1 MYYSPP
7 TEVQQ
12 GATPSASKTLRAHLN
27 QFSFGRCP
35 AIFIFINSLHYH
47 RFSVPPP
54 HVVMVGDIPS
64 LLHMFPANPVPLS
77 GPNRLPILIGFINYL
92 YYTSSTVPPPTN
104 EVRKRGLLILRFQ
117 CSTCSIRHWVH
128 WNHFLHKQFPLSLS
142 QQIHHWS
149 APHICSNKVGA
160 SHLVVPCL
168 DATAVTF

>member
-92 YYTSSTVPPPTN
+92 YYTSSTVPPPRMKFAREDCWYCAFNVLHAPSGIGFIGITFFIN
-104 EVRKRGLLILRFQ
+104 NFHYPCRNKSITGLPPTYALI
-117 CSTCSIRHWVH
+117 
-128 WNHFLHKQFPLSLS
+128 K
-142 QQIHHWS
+142 
-149 APHICSNKVGA
+149 
-160 SHLVVPCL
+160 LVLPIL
-168 DATAVTF
+168 